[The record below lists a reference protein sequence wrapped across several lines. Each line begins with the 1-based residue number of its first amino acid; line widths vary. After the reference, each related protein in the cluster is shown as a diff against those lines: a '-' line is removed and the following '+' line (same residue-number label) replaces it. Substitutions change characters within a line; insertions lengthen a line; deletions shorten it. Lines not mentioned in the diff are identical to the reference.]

1 MDINSCAR
9 EDVSGPPRY
18 VRVVVSHWRQSS
30 TKVVGSPELE
40 SECRFDL
47 RSRGVLWP
55 SVAGLEGAQG
65 LDVDTGLPGERG
77 GTEVFRRSELRER
90 RSDVALDLAVFH
102 AAKCDQENEGT
113 ASGAPRWSDRRQA
126 GKHASNY
133 QVVTCFDLRK
143 HQQSIMFPS
152 FPPCSSPVFLYCLP
166 YGKGTRSKTGEHPLR
181 GVRLGARRRNPPDP
195 P

>member
-18 VRVVVSHWRQSS
+18 VWVVVSHWRQSS

-47 RSRGVLWP
+47 RSRGVLRP
-55 SVAGLEGAQG
+55 SFAGLEGSQR
-65 LDVDTGLPGERG
+65 LDVDAGLPGEG
-77 GTEVFRRSELRER
+77 GGAEVLRRPELRECCP
-90 RSDVALDLAVFH
+90 DVPLDLAVFH

-113 ASGAPRWSDRRQA
+113 ASGTPRWSDRRQP
-126 GKHASNY
+126 GKHTSNY
-133 QVVTCFDLRK
+133 QVVTCIDLRK
-143 HQQSIMFPS
+143 HQQSKVFPA